1 MELNLYVMDIR
12 ELENA
17 DLFAQALCLLDPARK
32 EKAMRAKN
40 EKDRARLAGA
50 GLLLLLAHAGLNGSM
65 RLTDGDIFCGK
76 SMSDFDL
83 KQVQKERE
91 KEDIVSEESLQMLT
105 PTLIIQTIVDEGEK
119 RGHPLSEGIFYEISD
134 RGRPDWR
141 LSTGQE
147 EVSRAAAGIKSDQI
161 AKEREVAAYPYFNLS
176 HSGYY
181 AALAA
186 GNLPVGIDIQEPREI
201 RHPSIGDYR
210 SFSRLESYLK
220 CTGQGFAHRIETC
233 YQELE
238 EAENSGGY
246 CFWNLHMPDQYA
258 LWICADLRHSTERF
272 SHTLF

>member
-1 MELNLYVMDIR
+1 MNNIMELNLYVMDIR

-76 SMSDFDL
+76 SMSDAAP
-83 KQVQKERE
+83 KQAQKEGKKERE
-91 KEDIVSEESLQMLT
+91 KEDIVSEEGLQILS
-105 PTLIIQTIVDEGEK
+105 PNLIIQTIVDEEEK
-119 RGHPLSEGIFYEISD
+119 RGYPMSEGIFYEISD
-134 RGRPDWR
+134 RGRPTWR
-141 LSTGQE
+141 LRTGQ
-147 EVSRAAAGIKSDQI
+147 
-161 AKEREVAAYPYFNLS
+161 AAYPYFNLS
-176 HSGYY
+176 HSGHY

-186 GNLPVGIDIQEPREI
+186 GNVLVGIDIQEPREV
-201 RHPSIGDYR
+201 RYPSIGDYR

-246 CFWNLHMPDQYA
+246 CFWDIPMPDRYA
-258 LWICADLRHSTERF
+258 LWVCADVDDRK
-272 SHTLF
+272 